1 MSKPVTNFKLQAYC
15 DVDVDVDVDWGDK
28 DETHCRQIKH
38 RVKAELDRIES
49 VSTELGIR
57 VTLDVYIFNY
67 LNVLMITLSH

>member
-15 DVDVDVDVDWGDK
+15 DVVDWGDK